1 MKEGRKEGIKEGRK
15 EGRKVGGNG
24 RTLSKLQ
31 SVGMKITE
39 LNRHFSKSNSS

>member
-1 MKEGRKEGIKEGRK
+1 MKEGRK

-24 RTLSKLQ
+24 RTLSNLQ

-39 LNRHFSKSNSS
+39 LNGHCSKSNSS